1 MAKKETETKE
11 TKKLAAKA
19 TTKVTAKVEAKAKKE
34 ETKEEKKAAKS
45 ANEEK
50 ETVILVK
57 KTAKKNS
64 EESASKAPKASKE
77 PKVKKAS
84 KSEKAKAENKAD
96 DGENQ
101 EFDEATKELFTQKI
115 KDILALAKKKKNVL
129 EYSEISDFFTDLN
142 LNEEQLDNVL
152 EVLESSGID
161 VLRVSEVDDDLPDE
175 DDMMLSDEDE
185 VDMENIDL
193 SVPDGISIE
202 DPVRMYLKE
211 IGKVPLLNADQE
223 IELAKAMEAG
233 IDAQKELSDDKD
245 KNELSDARKKEL
257 DQIIYEGEEAK
268 KRLAEA
274 NLRLVVS
281 IAKRYV
287 GRGMLF
293 LDLIQEGNL
302 GLIKAVE
309 KFDFRKGFKFS
320 TYATWWIRQ
329 AITRAIADQARTIRI
344 PVHMVE
350 TINKLIRVSR
360 QLLQELGREPLPEE
374 VAKEMNMPV
383 ERVREI
389 LKISQEPV
397 SLETPIGEEED
408 SHLGDFIQD
417 DNVPVPA
424 DAAAFTLL
432 KEQLV
437 EVLGTLTEREQKV
450 LRLRFGLDDGRAR
463 TLEEVGKEFN
473 VTRERIRQIVAKA
486 LRKLRH
492 PSRSRK
498 LKDYLD

>member
-1 MAKKETETKE
+1 
-11 TKKLAAKA
+11 
-19 TTKVTAKVEAKAKKE
+19 
-34 ETKEEKKAAKS
+34 
-45 ANEEK
+45 
-50 ETVILVK
+50 
-57 KTAKKNS
+57 
-64 EESASKAPKASKE
+64 
-77 PKVKKAS
+77 
-84 KSEKAKAENKAD
+84 
-96 DGENQ
+96 
-101 EFDEATKELFTQKI
+101 
-115 KDILALAKKKKNVL
+115 
-129 EYSEISDFFTDLN
+129 
-142 LNEEQLDNVL
+142 VL

-223 IELAKAMEAG
+223 IELARAMEAG
-233 IDAQKELSDDKD
+233 ADAQKQLDDDKD
-245 KNELSDARKKEL
+245 KNELSEAEKKEL
-257 DQIIYEGEEAK
+257 NQAIYEGEEAK

-473 VTRERIRQIVAKA
+473 VTRERIRQIEAKA